1 MYTYRTCNVSYPGGV
16 SVKIEKDNQLV
27 AFPIDATFEIRFRSY
42 QIIYYMRYLD
52 DIEN

>member
-1 MYTYRTCNVSYPGGV
+1 MYTYRTCNVSYPGEV

-27 AFPIDATFEIRFRSY
+27 AFPIDANFEIRFRSY
-42 QIIYYMRYLD
+42 QSYMRYLD